1 MFLASLSLNKLS
13 FSFFCQN
20 QRTET
25 SEGKTL
31 RKHDSEGFYAFAC
44 SETISTIFCVYRVG
58 ARTLASDSIVLLLK
72 NPQSFNKSIKQ
83 MYRYTKTCLCI
94 SVYIYMHL
102 LIPKKYM
109 GKFPNTELAVLVLE
123 EQGGSCVHKKG

>member
-1 MFLASLSLNKLS
+1 MFLASLSVNKLS

-58 ARTLASDSIVLLLK
+58 ARTLASDCIVLLLK

-83 MYRYTKTCLCI
+83 MYTGIQKPVYLCI
-94 SVYIYMHL
+94 YICIY
-102 LIPKKYM
+102 
-109 GKFPNTELAVLVLE
+109 
-123 EQGGSCVHKKG
+123 

>member
-1 MFLASLSLNKLS
+1 M
-13 FSFFCQN
+13 
-20 QRTET
+20 
-25 SEGKTL
+25 

-58 ARTLASDSIVLLLK
+58 ARTLASDCIVLSLK

-94 SVYIYMHL
+94 SVYIYAF
-102 LIPKKYM
+102 INTKKIH
-109 GKFPNTELAVLVLE
+109 GEVSQHRA
-123 EQGGSCVHKKG
+123 GSIGT